1 MDFGEAAM
9 AEHEYELGFW
19 PRGAGTAAAAAA
31 TAAAA
36 APLPFSTDSYPGGGG
51 RLVMVIRG
59 ELDHDTAPALQRALE
74 EALERSR
81 SGLELDL
88 QAVPFLDCSGLNVLL
103 RLRRDAQTHGK
114 TVELGPRS
122 PAVTRLLTLSGTAS
136 LFPRAQ

>member
-19 PRGAGTAAAAAA
+19 PRGAG